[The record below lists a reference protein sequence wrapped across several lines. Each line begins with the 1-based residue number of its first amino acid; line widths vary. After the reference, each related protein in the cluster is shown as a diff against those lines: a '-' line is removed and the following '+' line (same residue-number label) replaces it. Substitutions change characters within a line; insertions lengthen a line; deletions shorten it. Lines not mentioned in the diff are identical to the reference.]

1 MHGWTRSTASL
12 GLASLWLVGCSEL
25 AKVSENA
32 TAIQAESQALIDHGR
47 MVGDKEVV
55 TRAGRIHDLAVD
67 IHGRIPHLEDKTP
80 VWLST
85 LWWAAAAVA
94 LIAVAVIL
102 WQTGL
107 GAAVRVAIGWLPRK
121 KVAQA
126 ELAAD
131 MLDPNSP
138 EGDREMIAFMR
149 SQDAEFDAAFKRA
162 VSRRK
167 KGTT

>member
-1 MHGWTRSTASL
+1 L
-12 GLASLWLVGCSEL
+12 ILASLWLVGCSEL

-32 TAIQAESQALIDHGR
+32 TAIQAESQSLIDHGR

-55 TRAGRIHDLAVD
+55 TRAGRIHDLAAD

-107 GAAVRVAIGWLPRK
+107 GTAVRVAIGWLPRR
-121 KVAQA
+121 KVQDAN
-126 ELAAD
+126 LAAG
-131 MLDPNSP
+131 MLDPDKP
-138 EGDREMIAFMR
+138 EDAREYVAAR
-149 SQDAEFDAAFKRA
+149 RASDPEFDAAW
-162 VSRRK
+162 RRVHK
-167 KGTT
+167 KGS

>member
-1 MHGWTRSTASL
+1 MHGWTRSNASL
-12 GLASLWLVGCSEL
+12 ILASLWLVGCSEL

-55 TRAGRIHDLAVD
+55 TRAGRIHDLAAD

-107 GAAVRVAIGWLPRK
+107 GTAVRVAIGWLPRR
-121 KVAQA
+121 KVQDAN
-126 ELAAD
+126 LAAG
-131 MLDPNSP
+131 MLDPDKP
-138 EGDREMIAFMR
+138 EDAREYVAAR
-149 SQDAEFDAAFKRA
+149 RASDPEFDAAW
-162 VSRRK
+162 RRVHK
-167 KGTT
+167 KGS

>member
-1 MHGWTRSTASL
+1 MNGWTRSSASL
-12 GLASLWLVGCSEL
+12 SLATSLWLVGCSEL

-32 TAIQAESQALIDHGR
+32 TAIQVESQSLIDHGR

-55 TRAGRIHDLAVD
+55 TRAGRIHDLAAD

-107 GAAVRVAIGWLPRK
+107 GTAVRVAIGWLPRR
-121 KVAQA
+121 KVQDAN
-126 ELAAD
+126 LAAG
-131 MLDPNSP
+131 MLDPDKP
-138 EGDREMIAFMR
+138 EDAREYVAAR
-149 SQDAEFDAAFKRA
+149 RASDPEFDAAW
-162 VSRRK
+162 RRVHK
-167 KGTT
+167 KGS